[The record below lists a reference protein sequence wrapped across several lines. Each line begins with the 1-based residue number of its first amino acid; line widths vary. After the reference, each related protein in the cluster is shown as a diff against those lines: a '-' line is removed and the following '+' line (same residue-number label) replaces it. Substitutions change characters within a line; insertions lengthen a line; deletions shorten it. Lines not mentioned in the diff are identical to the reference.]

1 MLILGINAYHGDA
14 SAAILR
20 DGQLL
25 SAVEEER
32 LNRQK
37 HCAGFPELAVRHCL
51 EEAGATLAD
60 VDHVAVSRDPS
71 LRLMDKIIFAI
82 KAGPRIL
89 PKVKERFSAVSKV
102 KSIEDE
108 LCSRLGVPS
117 SEVHFK
123 VHAVEHHRAHVASA
137 FFVSPFEE
145 AACASID
152 GFGDFV
158 STMRA
163 SGKDNAIDVVDR
175 VEFPHSIGA
184 FYTTASQYIGFQKY
198 GDEGKV
204 MGLAPYG
211 EPKYLKEME
220 EVIHSTKDGL
230 FKIDKKWFRHASEA
244 VEMSWK
250 EGSPS
255 VGRMFTDAWAER
267 FGPAREPGSE
277 ITQRDMDIA
286 RSVQVHCENLIINIL
301 NGLHERVPSDNLC
314 LAGGVALNCV
324 TNGLILQRTP
334 FKELFVQAAAGD
346 GGTALGAAFHVW
358 NAKLGNPRSF
368 EMKHAYLGPKY
379 SPEEIGESLA
389 GKTGLNVEVIE
400 GTELYD
406 RTATAIADGLVVGW
420 FQDRMEFGPRA
431 LGNRSIVADP
441 RRPDM
446 KDILNS
452 RIKHREPFR
461 PFAPSVQVEHVGEY
475 FEQDYPSP
483 FMNLC
488 YAFSEKWRDKLPAVD
503 HVDHTGRLQTVSREQ
518 NERYWE
524 LIEAFRR
531 KTGVALLLNTSF
543 NENEPI
549 VCTPKEAVNCFTTT
563 QMDVL
568 VMGDHFVTKQD

>member
-14 SAAILR
+14 SAAIVR
-20 DGQLL
+20 DGKLL
-25 SAVEEER
+25 AAIEEER

-37 HCAGFPELAVRHCL
+37 HCAGFPELAVRFCL
-51 EEAGATLAD
+51 EEAGVTLAD
-60 VDHVAVSRDPS
+60 LDHVAVSRDPS
-71 LRLMDKIIFAI
+71 LRLMDKILFAI
-82 KAGPRIL
+82 KAGPKIL

-102 KSIEDE
+102 KSIEEE
-108 LCSRLGVPS
+108 LSSRLGVPAKDCR
-117 SEVHFK
+117 FK
-123 VHAVEHHRAHVASA
+123 VHAVEHHRAHCASA
-137 FFVSPFEE
+137 FFVSGFEE

-163 SGKDNAIDVVDR
+163 AGKGNRIDVVDR

-184 FYTTASQYIGFQKY
+184 FYTTLSQFIGFRKY

-211 EPKYLKEME
+211 EPKYLQEME
-220 EVIHSTKDGL
+220 RIVQPTDDKL
-230 FKIDKKWFRHASEA
+230 FKLDRKYFRHASEA
-244 VEMSWK
+244 VEMTWK

-255 VGRMFTDAWAER
+255 IGIMFTDRWAED

-277 ITQRDMDIA
+277 ITQRDMDLA
-286 RSVQVHCENLIINIL
+286 ASLQAHCENLILNVL
-301 NGLHERVPSDNLC
+301 NGLHERVPSENLC

-324 TNGLILQRTP
+324 ANGMIRDNTP
-334 FKELFVQAAAGD
+334 FRELFVQAAAGD
-346 GGTALGAAFHVW
+346 GGTAIGAAFHVW
-358 NAKLGNPRSF
+358 NQVLDQPRGF
-368 EMKHAYLGPKY
+368 EMKHAYLGPEY
-379 SPEEIGESLA
+379 DGEQIDAALEGQDALA
-389 GKTGLNVEVIE
+389 VEVLE

-406 RTATAIADGLVVGW
+406 RTAAAIADGLVVGW
-420 FQDRMEFGPRA
+420 FQGRVEFGPRA

-452 RIKHREPFR
+452 RIKHRESFR
-461 PFAPSVQVEHVGEY
+461 PFAPSVQVERTAEY

-488 YAFSEKWRDKLPAVD
+488 YKFAEDWRDKLPAVD

-531 KTGVALLLNTSF
+531 RTGVGLVLNTSF

-549 VCTPKEAVNCFTTT
+549 VCTPAEAVNCFTTT

-568 VMGDHFVTKQD
+568 VLGDRFVTKKS

>member
-14 SAAILR
+14 SAAIVR

-25 SAVEEER
+25 AAIEEER

-37 HCAGFPELAVRHCL
+37 HCAGFPELAVRYCL
-51 EEAGATLAD
+51 EVAGATLAD

-71 LRLMDKIIFAI
+71 LRLMDKILFAI
-82 KAGPRIL
+82 KAGPKIL
-89 PKVKERFSAVSKV
+89 PKVKERFSAVAKV
-102 KSIEDE
+102 KSIEEE
-108 LCSRLGVPS
+108 LCSRLGVAES
-117 SEVHFK
+117 AVKFK
-123 VHAVEHHRAHVASA
+123 VHNVEHHRAHVASA

-163 SGKDNAIDVVDR
+163 AGSGNQIEVVDR

-184 FYTTASQYIGFQKY
+184 FYTTVTQFIGFPKY

-211 EPKYLKEME
+211 EPRYVAEME
-220 EVIHSTKDGL
+220 RVVQPTDDKL
-230 FKIDKKWFRHASEA
+230 FKLDRKYFRHASEA
-244 VEMSWK
+244 VDMSWK

-255 VGRMFTDAWAER
+255 VGRMFTDQWAEL
-267 FGPAREPGSE
+267 FGPPREPGSE

-286 RSVQVHCENLIINIL
+286 ASLQKHCEHLILTVL

-324 TNGLILQRTP
+324 ANGMIRDNTP

-346 GGTALGAAFHVW
+346 GGTAIGAAFHVW
-358 NAKLGNPRSF
+358 NQKLEQPRGF
-368 EMKHAYLGPKY
+368 VMENAYLGPEY
-379 SPEEIGESLA
+379 GPEEIDAALEGREKL
-389 GKTGLNVEVIE
+389 KVEVLE

-406 RTATAIADGLVVGW
+406 RTAAAIADGLVVGW
-420 FQDRMEFGPRA
+420 FQGRVEFGPRA

-461 PFAPSVQVEHVGEY
+461 PFAPSVQVEHAAEY

-488 YAFSEKWRDKLPAVD
+488 YAFAEEWREKLPAVD

-531 KTGVALLLNTSF
+531 QTGVALVLNTSF

-549 VCTPKEAVNCFTTT
+549 VCTPAEALHCFTTT

-568 VMGDHFVTKQD
+568 VMGDRFVTKQD